1 MAQPIKQLTHQRLVT
16 FSPESKNLLICTSSS
31 NRMFSLAWELST
43 RHGLCFELWQCYWV
57 SFDSCVYLCVC
68 LCVSMCICVCQCVCV
83 LSRSSATGC
92 HLIAGLQ
99 SVLHKE
105 EEGSWSRQTIAVL
118 QNKKSIRERLHF
130 FRGWVPLS
138 FVVCYI
144 SGEYAIEKETFSG
157 GGCQLMISPFPVF
170 PGSTLSE
177 EPAPVSRFPPPSPS
191 LPPSLLA
198 QPRQSRAAPPHTR
211 QLQPPLF
218 LLRGSPRPLF
228 QS

>member
-1 MAQPIKQLTHQRLVT
+1 M
-16 FSPESKNLLICTSSS
+16 
-31 NRMFSLAWELST
+31 
-43 RHGLCFELWQCYWV
+43 LWQRYWV
-57 SFDSCVYLCVC
+57 SFDSCVCVCVSVCVCVC
-68 LCVSMCICVCQCVCV
+68 LHVCMSVCLSPCVCVYLCLCVCV
-83 LSRSSATGC
+83 LSCSSATGC

-177 EPAPVSRFPPPSPS
+177 EPAPVSRFTPPP
-191 LPPSLLA
+191 PPPPTPLLA

-211 QLQPPLF
+211 QLQHPLSR
-218 LLRGSPRPLF
+218 L
-228 QS
+228 